1 MSLKIYNTLT
11 RKKEEFQPIDEE
23 QVKIYTCGPTVY
35 DYFHIGNARAFVIPD
50 ILKRYL
56 EYKGYQVF
64 HIVNFTDIDDKMI
77 NRAEEEGVNIEE
89 LAERFIEAYFEDTK
103 RLNIKKADAYPKAT
117 EHIYDI
123 IELIEILEEEEYAYE
138 VDGDVFFAVKQF
150 EDYGKLS
157 NQSLEELASG
167 SRVDINEK
175 KRNPLDFV
183 LWKNSKAG
191 EPSWD
196 SPWGAGRPG
205 WHTECSVMSMFYL
218 GRKFDFHTGGVDL
231 VFPHHEN
238 EIAQSEAVTESQ
250 VVNYWLHNGYIN
262 IDGEKMSKSLGNFFT
277 TREIFAEY
285 DPQVVRFFL
294 ISKHYRSPINFS
306 DAELAVA
313 QKGLERLKNTVQ
325 RLDNLI
331 AGDQQELKPG
341 SSVEYEELT
350 ELIETKKKKFVA
362 AMDDDLNTALAIGS
376 LHELAKELNTL
387 INTSDLQLA
396 QGLISTL
403 EKAADFFAEAGEVLG
418 LEFSGEEIKDDNLV
432 APLIELLLKIRSEAR
447 EEQNWDL
454 ADQIRDEL
462 AELGVK
468 IEDTAQGVEW
478 KLE

>member
-1 MSLKIYNTLT
+1 MKIYNTLT